1 MSTEDER
8 EDLARNPLPEIVPK
22 EYDVREIPT
31 SVYNVENR
39 MREIADEMK
48 KLSKLRDT
56 LIDRAIAT
64 GIINDGKCVII
75 KRESNLPRVVN
86 PEGFAKKFPT
96 EYGRAKKAERNDL
109 LDKIKEIEAKIP
121 EAGNTIKIKNAQK
134 FLVERDVDSVCYP
147 HKIVT
152 KYEVYTIVAAKA
164 MKLLKE

>member
-1 MSTEDER
+1 M
-8 EDLARNPLPEIVPK
+8 
-22 EYDVREIPT
+22 REIPT

-86 PEGFAKKFPT
+86 PDVFAKKFPT
-96 EYGRAKKAERNDL
+96 RYGRAKKAERN
-109 LDKIKEIEAKIP
+109 AP
-121 EAGNTIKIKNAQK
+121 A
-134 FLVERDVDSVCYP
+134 R
-147 HKIVT
+147 
-152 KYEVYTIVAAKA
+152 
-164 MKLLKE
+164 

>member
-86 PEGFAKKFPT
+86 PDVFAKKFPT
-96 EYGRAKKAERNDL
+96 EYRAG
-109 LDKIKEIEAKIP
+109 KESRA
-121 EAGNTIKIKNAQK
+121 
-134 FLVERDVDSVCYP
+134 
-147 HKIVT
+147 
-152 KYEVYTIVAAKA
+152 
-164 MKLLKE
+164 

>member
-1 MSTEDER
+1 MLCGKRSGKLRDSQPRLIQSDSEVDMRGFGGDGMRTEDER

-22 EYDVREIPT
+22 EDHVREIPT

-86 PEGFAKKFPT
+86 PDVFAKKFPT
-96 EYGRAKKAERNDL
+96 E
-109 LDKIKEIEAKIP
+109 
-121 EAGNTIKIKNAQK
+121 
-134 FLVERDVDSVCYP
+134 
-147 HKIVT
+147 
-152 KYEVYTIVAAKA
+152 
-164 MKLLKE
+164 